1 MNHTRNIT
9 KEKLQGSKR
18 GQCFSKA
25 ILMIKRGTTQ
35 VQEEK
40 LLKASVWTTLTALS
54 VIQHY
59 KKDLKVLVNKNL
71 KIMDT
76 VFF

>member
-18 GQCFSKA
+18 GQHFSKA
-25 ILMIKRGTTQ
+25 ILMILRGTTQ

-40 LLKASVWTTLTALS
+40 LLKASV
-54 VIQHY
+54 
-59 KKDLKVLVNKNL
+59 
-71 KIMDT
+71 
-76 VFF
+76 